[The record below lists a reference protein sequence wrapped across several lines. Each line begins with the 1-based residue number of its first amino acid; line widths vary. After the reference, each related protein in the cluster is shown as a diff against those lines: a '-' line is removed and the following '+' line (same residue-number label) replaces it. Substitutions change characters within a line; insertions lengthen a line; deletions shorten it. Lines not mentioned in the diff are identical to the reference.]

1 MNAPYKI
8 PDAGQPVV
16 SVTIVSDEAETYS
29 RFSKGRAAQTL
40 FLRRS
45 MKSLQPRIGQQRR
58 SSRDRYFTVEHAVDC
73 EEAFASRLY

>member
-16 SVTIVSDEAETYS
+16 GVTIVSDEAETYS

-40 FLRRS
+40 FYDS
-45 MKSLQPRIGQQRR
+45 
-58 SSRDRYFTVEHAVDC
+58 
-73 EEAFASRLY
+73 